1 MACGACA
8 KAKARR
14 KATLERRRAAERA
27 KRQEEKLAKAAAA
40 QSKQRKL
47 QTQQVAPA
55 PDSFSCIRQQN
66 EYIPKGIRLTTVAS
80 YQGG

>member
-27 KRQEEKLAKAAAA
+27 KQEAKLAKAAAA

-47 QTQQVAPA
+47 QISAGNSCA
-55 PDSFSCIRQQN
+55 GSFSCIVSRMSTSR
-66 EYIPKGIRLTTVAS
+66 KGFLNHC
-80 YQGG
+80 